1 MLSIEREEFLDTIK
15 KRDISRLK
23 RFLEREPSLT
33 TTKDRNGVS
42 AILVAIYYGNKEAAD
57 LIAAKKPELDVF
69 EAASLGHLDQ
79 VKSLITRNRSRVNSF
94 TPDGLTPLALA
105 AFLGHDEVVEF
116 LLHQGA
122 DVNVTEHKLG
132 FNALTG
138 AVNEG
143 HKKVIAQLLQHGAN
157 VNYRYESGSAA
168 PILTATINGDV
179 EIIKLLLAYGANV
192 NTVGGDGKTPLKI
205 ALEKAQD
212 EVVGILRKHGA
223 S

>member
-1 MLSIEREEFLDTIK
+1 MERDEFLDTIK
-15 KRDISRLK
+15 KRDVAGLK
-23 RFLEREPSLT
+23 RFLEREPSLAT
-33 TTKDRNGVS
+33 TRDENGVS

-57 LIAAKKPELDVF
+57 LMAAKKPELDVF
-69 EAASLGHLDQ
+69 EAASLGRLDQ
-79 VKSLITRNRSRVNSF
+79 VKSLIRRSPSQVDSF

-105 AFLGHDEVVEF
+105 AFLGHEEVVEF

-122 DVNVTEHKLG
+122 DVNVTEHQLG

-143 HKKVIAQLLQHGAN
+143 HKNVIVLLLEHGAN

-168 PILTATINGDV
+168 PILTATMNGNV
-179 EIIKLLLAYGANV
+179 EIIKLLLAHGADV
-192 NTVGGDGKTPLKI
+192 NTVGGDSKTPLKI
-205 ALEKAQD
+205 ALEKGQD
-212 EVVGILRKHGA
+212 EVVTILRKHGA

>member
-23 RFLEREPSLT
+23 RFLEREPSLA
-33 TTKDRNGVS
+33 TTKDRDGVS

-69 EAASLGHLDQ
+69 EAASLGHLDE

-138 AVNEG
+138 AVKEG
-143 HKKVIAQLLQHGAN
+143 HCAASPARGECKLPIRIGLRRTYTYRDDKWRCGNHQTSSCPWCQHQ
-157 VNYRYESGSAA
+157 
-168 PILTATINGDV
+168 
-179 EIIKLLLAYGANV
+179 YG
-192 NTVGGDGKTPLKI
+192 GC
-205 ALEKAQD
+205 
-212 EVVGILRKHGA
+212 RR
-223 S
+223 

>member
-15 KRDISRLK
+15 KRDIPRLK
-23 RFLEREPSLT
+23 RFLEREPSLA

-79 VKSLITRNRSRVNSF
+79 VKSLITRNRSRVNSL

-116 LLHQGA
+116 LVVRGA
-122 DVNVTEHKLG
+122 ARFG
-132 FNALTG
+132 
-138 AVNEG
+138 
-143 HKKVIAQLLQHGAN
+143 
-157 VNYRYESGSAA
+157 
-168 PILTATINGDV
+168 
-179 EIIKLLLAYGANV
+179 
-192 NTVGGDGKTPLKI
+192 
-205 ALEKAQD
+205 AQD
-212 EVVGILRKHGA
+212 GDADLGEGVPVRIELIRGRVEELEPSKVRGLLPA
-223 S
+223 LVDR

>member
-1 MLSIEREEFLDTIK
+1 MLTMERDEFLDTIK
-15 KRDISRLK
+15 KRDVAGLK
-23 RFLEREPSLT
+23 RFLEREPSLAT
-33 TTKDRNGVS
+33 TRDENGVS

-57 LIAAKKPELDVF
+57 LMAAKKPELDVF
-69 EAASLGHLDQ
+69 EAASLGRLDQ
-79 VKSLITRNRSRVNSF
+79 VKSLIRRSPSQVDSF

-105 AFLGHDEVVEF
+105 AFLGHEEVVEF

-143 HKKVIAQLLQHGAN
+143 HKNVIVLLLEHGAN

-168 PILTATINGDV
+168 PILTATMNGNV
-179 EIIKLLLAYGANV
+179 EIIKLLLAHGADV
-192 NTVGGDGKTPLKI
+192 NTVGGDSKTPLKI
-205 ALEKAQD
+205 ALEKGQD

>member
-1 MLSIEREEFLDTIK
+1 MLSIEREEFLETIK
-15 KRDISRLK
+15 KRDVAGLK
-23 RFLEREPSLT
+23 RFLEREPSLAS
-33 TTKDRNGVS
+33 TKDRNGVS

-94 TPDGLTPLALA
+94 TPDGLT
-105 AFLGHDEVVEF
+105 
-116 LLHQGA
+116 
-122 DVNVTEHKLG
+122 
-132 FNALTG
+132 G
-138 AVNEG
+138 AVKEG
-143 HKKVIAQLLQHGAN
+143 HKKVTAQLLQHGAN
-157 VNYRYESGSAA
+157 VNYRYESGSVA
-168 PILTATINGDV
+168 PILTATMNGDV
-179 EIIKLLLAYGANV
+179 EIVKLLLVHGADV

>member
-1 MLSIEREEFLDTIK
+1 MLSIEREEFLDAIK
-15 KRDISRLK
+15 KRDVAGLK
-23 RFLEREPSLT
+23 RFLEREPSLAT
-33 TTKDRNGVS
+33 AKDKNGVS

-122 DVNVTEHKLG
+122 DVNVIAHKLV
-132 FNALTG
+132 FHALRG
-138 AVNEG
+138 PVNEG
-143 HKKVIAQLLQHGAN
+143 QQKVTAQLLQHAAK
-157 VNYRYESGSAA
+157 VNYR
-168 PILTATINGDV
+168 
-179 EIIKLLLAYGANV
+179 
-192 NTVGGDGKTPLKI
+192 
-205 ALEKAQD
+205 
-212 EVVGILRKHGA
+212 
-223 S
+223 

>member
-1 MLSIEREEFLDTIK
+1 MERHEFLDTIK
-15 KRDISRLK
+15 KRDVAGLK
-23 RFLEREPSLT
+23 RFLEREPSLAT
-33 TTKDRNGVS
+33 TRDENGVS
-42 AILVAIYYGNKEAAD
+42 AILVAMYYGNKEAAD
-57 LIAAKKPELDVF
+57 LMAAKKPELDVF
-69 EAASLGHLDQ
+69 EAASLGRLDQ
-79 VKSLITRNRSRVNSF
+79 VKSLIRRSPSQVDSF

-105 AFLGHDEVVEF
+105 AFLGHEEVVEF

-143 HKKVIAQLLQHGAN
+143 HKNVIVLLLEHGAN

-168 PILTATINGDV
+168 PILTATMNGNV
-179 EIIKLLLAYGANV
+179 EIIKLLLAHGADV
-192 NTVGGDGKTPLKI
+192 NTVGYDSKTPLKI
-205 ALEKAQD
+205 ALEKGQD
-212 EVVGILRKHGA
+212 EVVTILRKHGA